1 MQAVVLH
8 HKLPHLDGWNAK
20 RVEGAAWY
28 SAALEGVGDL
38 RLPPVPPGSAPVWHL
53 YVVRTRRPE
62 ALGAF
67 LAEHGVG
74 SGRHYPQPPHLSPAY
89 SWLGLPEGSAPV
101 TEALARECLSLPL
114 YPGINE
120 AQLAR
125 VCSVIEEY
133 FARGR

>member
-1 MQAVVLH
+1 M
-8 HKLPHLDGWNAK
+8 
-20 RVEGAAWY
+20 
-28 SAALEGVGDL
+28 
-38 RLPPVPPGSAPVWHL
+38 
-53 YVVRTRRPE
+53 
-62 ALGAF
+62 
-67 LAEHGVG
+67 
-74 SGRHYPQPPHLSPAY
+74 
-89 SWLGLPEGSAPV
+89 